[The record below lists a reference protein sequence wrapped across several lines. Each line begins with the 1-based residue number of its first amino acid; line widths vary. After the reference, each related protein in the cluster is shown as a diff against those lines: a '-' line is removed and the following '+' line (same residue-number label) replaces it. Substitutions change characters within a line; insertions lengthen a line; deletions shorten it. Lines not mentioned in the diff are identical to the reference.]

1 MSNLSQQKEEKSIW
15 CQNQIIIQQS
25 FLQNIY

>member
-15 CQNQIIIQQS
+15 CQKQIIIQQS